1 MADQASRVTVVIPAR
16 YGSSRFPGKPLASL
30 LGKPMI
36 QHVYERAQG
45 ARLVDR
51 VVVATD
57 DERIRDAV
65 WGFGGQ
71 VMMTPAWLRT
81 GTDRVA
87 HVAAACDGEYFL
99 NLQGDEIVMSPDL
112 VTDLVEPFLL
122 SGAPMGTLQRTIEVE
137 EDLANPAVVKVV
149 RDRDGYALYFSRAP
163 IPHVRDAQA
172 GQRLT
177 SKLHAV
183 HLGLYGFTRRTLEQI
198 AALPTGRLEDV
209 EKLEQLRALEHGI
222 RIRVWETVHR
232 SLRIDTPADLRK
244 AEAVLQKECAPQAS
258 L

>member
-1 MADQASRVTVVIPAR
+1 MSDQTARVTVVIPAR
-16 YGSSRFPGKPLASL
+16 YGSSRFPGKPLVQI

-65 WGFGGQ
+65 RKFGGQ
-71 VMMTPAWLRT
+71 VVMTPASLRT

-87 HVAAACDGEYFL
+87 YVAAACDGEFFL
-99 NLQGDEIVMSPDL
+99 NLQGDEIVLTPDL
-112 VTDLVEPFLL
+112 VTDLVEPFL
-122 SGAPMGTLQRTIEVE
+122 SSEAPMGTLLRRIESE
-137 EDLANPAVVKVV
+137 AELANPAVVKVV
-149 RDRDGYALYFSRAP
+149 TDRDGYALYFSRAP
-163 IPHVRDAQA
+163 IPSVRDAQA
-172 GQRLT
+172 GRQLAPN
-177 SKLHAV
+177 LHAV
-183 HLGLYGFTRRTLEQI
+183 HLGLYSFTRRTLEQM
-198 AALPTGRLEDV
+198 AAFPTGRLEDV

-232 SLRIDTPADLRK
+232 SFRVDTPGDLRE
-244 AEAVLQKECAPQAS
+244 AEAALQREIAAQA
-258 L
+258 

>member
-1 MADQASRVTVVIPAR
+1 MADQTARVTVVIPAR
-16 YGSSRFPGKPLASL
+16 YGSSRFPGKPLAQI

-65 WGFGGQ
+65 RGFGGQ
-71 VMMTPAWLRT
+71 VMMTPASLRT

-87 HVAAACDGEYFL
+87 HVAAACGGEYFL
-99 NLQGDEIVMSPDL
+99 NLQGDEILLTPDL
-112 VTDLVEPFLL
+112 VTDLVEPFLS
-122 SGAPMGTLQRTIEVE
+122 SGAPMGTLQRAIESEV
-137 EDLANPAVVKVV
+137 DLANPAVVKVV
-149 RDRDGYALYFSRAP
+149 TDREGYALYFSRAA
-163 IPHVRDAQA
+163 IPHVRDAGV
-172 GQRLT
+172 GQRL
-177 SKLHAV
+177 SPKLHAV
-183 HLGLYGFTRRTLEQI
+183 HLGLYSFTRRTLERM
-198 AALPTGRLEDV
+198 AAFPTGGLEDV

-232 SLRIDTPADLRK
+232 SLRIDTPADLLE
-244 AEAVLQKECAPQAS
+244 AEAVLQRETAAQA
-258 L
+258 

>member
-1 MADQASRVTVVIPAR
+1 MADSAVRVTVVIPAR
-16 YGSSRFPGKPLASL
+16 YGASRFPGKPVAQL

-65 WGFGGQ
+65 RGFGGE
-71 VMMTPAWLRT
+71 VMMTPVSLRT

-87 HVAAACDGEYFL
+87 HVAAACDGDYFL
-99 NLQGDEIVMSPDL
+99 NLQGDEIVLTPDL
-112 VTDLVEPFLL
+112 VTDLVEPFLS
-122 SGAPMGTLQRTIEVE
+122 SGASMGTLQRAIESE

-149 RDRDGYALYFSRAP
+149 TDFEGYALYFSRAP
-163 IPHVRDAQA
+163 IPHVRDAQ
-172 GQRLT
+172 GGRRLAP
-177 SKLHAV
+177 KLHAV
-183 HLGLYGFTRRTLEQI
+183 HLGLYMFTRRTLEQI
-198 AALPTGRLEDV
+198 AALPTGRLEEV
-209 EKLEQLRALEHGI
+209 EKLEQLRALEQGI

-232 SLRIDTPADLRK
+232 SLRIDTPADLRE
-244 AEAVLQKECAPQAS
+244 AEAVLQQETGRVS
-258 L
+258 